1 MSLIFNN
8 LVTSKF
14 MFRVRFEEMCG
25 YTTKIL
31 FQTDGMLLREAM
43 LDPLLKK

>member
-1 MSLIFNN
+1 MFNN
-8 LVTSKF
+8 FVTPNII
-14 MFRVRFEEMCG
+14 FRVRFEEMCG